1 MNEKS
6 KLVLKKKLEV
16 TDLAGEKVMIDFE
29 TGKYFMLKGAANDIW
44 DMLADE
50 IEIGTIIEQLLTI
63 YEIDEATCKQS
74 VINFANELKEYN
86 FIEII

>member
-6 KLVLKKKLEV
+6 KLVLKKKLDV

-44 DMLADE
+44 DMLGKE
-50 IEIGTIIEQLLTI
+50 VEIGEVVDQLLTI
-63 YEIDEATCKQS
+63 FDIDEATCKQS
-74 VINFANELKEYN
+74 VINFVNELKEYN
-86 FIEII
+86 FLEII